1 MYGTLCYLIANNF
14 QIVVRNRMRARRNFG
29 IDSFGNGAPY
39 DKILFHVFQ
48 LFLYAGAI
56 LFHCFT
62 NYALYFVAFRPKLL
76 SASNLTT

>member
-1 MYGTLCYLIANNF
+1 MYGILCYLTGINF
-14 QIVVRNRMRARRNFG
+14 KIVVRNRMRARRNFG
-29 IDSFGNGAPY
+29 IDSFGNETPY

-48 LFLYAGAI
+48 LFLHAGAI

-62 NYALYFVAFRPKLL
+62 NYSLYFVAFRPKLL